1 MGEEIVVGQVVEVV
15 EDRVAGLP
23 ERFSRIYTS
32 EPKTNY
38 QAVASLSV
46 SHSEDGYLYSDI
58 DSPYPLIEQM
68 EGASVSAV
76 AEQLGVEFLH
86 LRAISNR
93 VGDPFAMWEIGKAC
107 EALAEALTKL

>member
-1 MGEEIVVGQVVEVV
+1 
-15 EDRVAGLP
+15 
-23 ERFSRIYTS
+23 
-32 EPKTNY
+32 
-38 QAVASLSV
+38 
-46 SHSEDGYLYSDI
+46 
-58 DSPYPLIEQM
+58 M